1 MSDSLQPEG
10 KEITAEPART
20 EAELRAGAEQGHL
33 GAMTNLGLLLHRQ
46 GNSAEAEHWWR
57 KAAEQGDRDA
67 MYILGLLLEEQG
79 NTTEAEHWWRKAAE
93 QGDRDAMY
101 ILGALLKNQGNTAE
115 AEHWWRKAAEQGHL
129 SAMTNLGNLL
139 QQQGN
144 TTEAEHWL
152 CKAAEQGETV
162 AMYNLG
168 VDRKNQGNTVE
179 AEQWYHTA
187 AEQGLLSA
195 MHNLGWLLANQG
207 NTAEAEHWLRKAAEQ
222 GETVAMYNLGWLLAK
237 QGNTVEAE
245 HWWRKAASQ
254 GDNDSVRELAL
265 LMERRGANGQARV
278 YFERAI
284 KAGHVE
290 SLFGL
295 RDFLV
300 KIGKQ
305 KTAKRKF
312 ETFYEDRE
320 NEPETRATAAFIRGW
335 LEAELG
341 DGKAAKTWFRNAT
354 ETDPDSDIAKL
365 AGEMLAGEER
375 DLSWLSRELRR
386 SLGGEDGSVER
397 ALREV
402 ANVRAAAR
410 LRSELNARGKSESGS
425 ESESPEDPFI
435 DDRQAAF
442 SLAWL
447 MAEERHSE
455 FTIWY
460 ERAARLGDPAAM
472 NNLGVNMYDHEET
485 SQAEDWWRKGVK
497 GRNAEAENNLRRL
510 LNERFDQQGIQR
522 LERELRLERNPDD
535 MTPKTSSE
543 GWQGRG
549 LSRGDHG
556 DWLRDDDQIR
566 EYELR
571 KAVLTSSP
579 WAMTKLGEFLSKP
592 ERDDASK
599 RDGELWL
606 GAAAALGNKR
616 AQAMREAV
624 QTRPNASSP
633 SVTEIRSQ
641 STPEPV
647 ER

>member
-1 MSDSLQPEG
+1 MSDSLQPEDN
-10 KEITAEPART
+10 EITAKPART
-20 EAELRAGAEQGHL
+20 EAELLSAAQGGEV
-33 GAMTNLGLLLHRQ
+33 GAMFDLGGFLYEH
-46 GNSAEAEHWWR
+46 GNTAGAEHWWR
-57 KAAEQGDRDA
+57 KAAEQGLLDA
-67 MYILGLLLEEQG
+67 M
-79 NTTEAEHWWRKAAE
+79 N
-93 QGDRDAMY
+93 
-101 ILGALLKNQGNTAE
+101 
-115 AEHWWRKAAEQGHL
+115 
-129 SAMTNLGNLL
+129 
-139 QQQGN
+139 
-144 TTEAEHWL
+144 
-152 CKAAEQGETV
+152 
-162 AMYNLG
+162 
-168 VDRKNQGNTVE
+168 
-179 AEQWYHTA
+179 
-187 AEQGLLSA
+187 
-195 MHNLGWLLANQG
+195 NLGWLLANQG
-207 NTAEAEHWLRKAAEQ
+207 NTAEAEHWYRKAGALGDSGAMNDLGYLLNNKGESSLAAQTWRKAAALGNSTAMYNLGLLLSHLQDDVEAEKWYTEAALLGYVFAQTELAILLDRRGDTYEAEQWYRRAAAAGYDYAMFGLGALLYEKGNTAEAEHWHRKAAEQ
-222 GETVAMYNLGWLLAK
+222 GETVAMYNLGLFLK
-237 QGNTVEAE
+237 NQGNTVEAE
-245 HWWRKAASQ
+245 HWYRKAANQ
-254 GDNDSVRELAL
+254 GDNDSVNELAL